1 MPMRSSIRSEELSPF
16 QPHSQII
23 SPTIIYFQDKYIQTN
38 AKKSIL
44 EVSSEDITDGNLFR
58 SMLILAV
65 PLVVQNVVQ
74 VLQQVIDIV
83 FLGRLSG
90 DAVAAVGL
98 ATPLLG
104 LLFAGVFVTFVGTQ
118 IVVSR
123 RVGATNQAGART
135 AQATGIVMALAVG
148 VIFSGLMALMAGPL
162 LRLLSMVR
170 SESGLAVTELAIQYL
185 SVLALCGNVVLDPLL
200 IFGLGPFPQLGITG
214 AALATAL
221 GSLAGMLLAI
231 GLISRGRNDSM
242 LTLACL
248 GIDRET
254 INKILSVGAPVGGQ
268 QAARQLLRLPIYLL
282 VFLAAGGA
290 GLAAYTIGA
299 RVASIAFVPP
309 QGLQQAAQSVVGQN
323 LGAERPDRA
332 RRTVWLGVTVAS
344 GALLVV
350 GLGQWIAAGPLA
362 IGFAPTLSS
371 EGFSLTVEYLQ
382 ILAIGYPT
390 LGAIYLFEA
399 GFNGADRSRISFVST
414 LLQYGAVRLPIAA
427 IGVLFLGGSV
437 TSVFW
442 AVTISNAAT
451 ALWLAWYYDAVGDGL
466 MGRAAAVAQ

>member
-1 MPMRSSIRSEELSPF
+1 M
-16 QPHSQII
+16 
-23 SPTIIYFQDKYIQTN
+23 
-38 AKKSIL
+38 L
-44 EVSSEDITDGNLFR
+44 EVSSQDITEGNLFR
-58 SMLILAV
+58 SMLVLAV

-98 ATPLLG
+98 VTPILG
-104 LLFAGVFVTFVGTQ
+104 LMFAGVFVTFVGTQ

-123 RVGATNQAGART
+123 RVGATDQTGART
-135 AQATGIVMALAVG
+135 ALSTGVVMALAVG
-148 VIFSGLMALMAGPL
+148 VIFGSLMALAAEPL

-170 SESGLAVTELAIQYL
+170 PESGLAVTELAIQYL
-185 SVLALCGNVVLDPLL
+185 SVLALGLPILAVTDTVEGGFVGHGDSRASLYMNGLALCGNVVLDPLL
-200 IFGLGPFPQLGITG
+200 IFGLGPFPRLGITG
-214 AALATAL
+214 AALATVL
-221 GSLAGMLLAI
+221 GSLAGILLGI
-231 GLISRGRNDSM
+231 GLIARGRNNGM
-242 LTLACL
+242 LTLASL

-254 INKILSVGAPVGGQ
+254 VDGILSVGAPVGGQ

-323 LGAERPDRA
+323 IGAEQPDRA
-332 RRTVWLGVTVAS
+332 RRTVWLGVAVAS
-344 GALLVV
+344 GTLLLV
-350 GLGQWIAAGPLA
+350 GLGQWLAASPLSIAV
-362 IGFAPTLSS
+362 APTLSS

-382 ILAIGYPT
+382 ILALGYPA

-399 GFNGADRSRISFVST
+399 GFNGADRSRVSFVST
-414 LLQYGAVRLPIAA
+414 LLQYGAIRLPIAA
-427 IGVLFLGGSV
+427 IGVLLVGEGV

-442 AVTISNAAT
+442 AVTISNVAA
-451 ALWLAWYYDAVGDGL
+451 ALWLAWYYGSVGERL
-466 MGRAAAVAQ
+466 MHRAAAVAQ